1 MAIQDARTKMQQQLS
16 HFHTHPLSASMSSS
30 LLASLRKRLQ
40 EKKVNACVLHF
51 PPDPACV
58 VTLSKKD
65 NSIALSII
73 RNVFHRT
80 HSVPSANLYEK
91 LKSDSGLIATLEQ
104 NHTVSVTIE
113 KTIVKIES
121 FNEEDVIAATSGL
134 VAGLKA
140 LSITTRQ
147 LECSQI
153 IHSYLT
159 LRLFKQQSADCESFI
174 ASLPVKVS
182 VNNNLIH
189 LEGTPAAVNKG
200 EKQLMAHFVP
210 PQLKQNTF
218 KFASHIRFFQLMEDL
233 ILAKQQEKDSTFY
246 YLPAKSESSSSSE
259 SSPDKAGFSFTI
271 FSSHAKHFEQVCSDL
286 EVR

>member
-1 MAIQDARTKMQQQLS
+1 MQQQLS

-65 NSIALSII
+65 NSIAMSIA
-73 RNVFHRT
+73 RNIFHRT
-80 HSVPSANLYEK
+80 HTVPSANLDEK
-91 LKSDSGLIATLEQ
+91 LKSDSSLIATLEQ

-113 KTIVKIES
+113 NTIVKIES

-140 LSITTRQ
+140 LSITTKQ

-182 VNNNLIH
+182 VNKDNLIQ
-189 LEGTPAAVNKG
+189 LEGTPAAISKG
-200 EKQLMAHFVP
+200 EKQLMTRFVP
-210 PQLKQNTF
+210 PQLKHRTF
-218 KFASHIRFFQLMEDL
+218 KFTSDIHFFQLMEDL
-233 ILAKQQEKDSTFY
+233 ILARQQEKDSTLY
-246 YLPAKSESSSSSE
+246 YLPAKRESSSFSD
-259 SSPDKAGFSFTI
+259 SSPDKTGFSFTI
-271 FSSHAKHFEQVCSDL
+271 FSSRAKHFEQVCSDL